1 MDNRWQNGI
10 PRIGRKTYKANKIL
24 DLIPAG
30 SHLVDVFGGGACVT
44 LHALAK
50 GKWNKI
56 TYNEL
61 SPHVYRL
68 VDELIFQ
75 KKQVDLEKLC
85 FTTREQFKAVL
96 AKPESEYTLED
107 EIIRLFLSFGYCQ
120 RTFLFGKKIF
130 SKKMLATHALL
141 RGDSG
146 TELDKVYDESSKQST
161 LAGKYAVWRKHFH
174 DDNCLQELEQVGRL
188 QQIESLQ
195 QIERLNLD
203 YRELKIKPDD
213 IVYCDPPYVG
223 TNTYKDVP
231 PFDEDEFVDWYM
243 NCPAKEIY
251 ISEYQVLPG
260 TELVADLGSK
270 HSFKAT
276 ATRKNELLLKVVR

>member
-1 MDNRWQNGI
+1 MNNRWQNGI

-24 DLIPAG
+24 DLVPAG
-30 SHLVDVFGGGACVT
+30 SHFVDVFGGGACVT

-50 GKWNKI
+50 GKWNRI

-68 VDELIFQ
+68 VDELIF
-75 KKQVDLEKLC
+75 KKKHVDLEKIC

-96 AKPESEYTLED
+96 AKPENEYTLED

-120 RTFLFGKKIF
+120 RTYLFGKKIF
-130 SKKMLATHALL
+130 PQKMLATHALF

-146 TELDKVYDESSKQST
+146 TELDEVYAESSKQNT
-161 LAGKYAVWRKHFH
+161 LVGKYRVWRKYFP
-174 DDNCLQELEQVGRL
+174 DDNCLRQLEQVERL
-188 QQIESLQ
+188 QQIES
-195 QIERLNLD
+195 LNLD

-231 PFDEDEFVDWYM
+231 PFAEDEFVNWYM

-276 ATRKNELLLKVVR
+276 ATRENELLLKVVR

>member
-1 MDNRWQNGI
+1 MNNRWQNGI
-10 PRIGRKTYKANKIL
+10 PRLGRKTYKANKIL

-30 SHLVDVFGGGACVT
+30 NHFVDVFGGGACVT

-50 GKWNKI
+50 GKWGKI

-85 FTTREQFKAVL
+85 FTTREQFQAVL

-107 EIIRLFLSFGYCQ
+107 EIVRLFLSFGNNQ
-120 RTFLFGKKIF
+120 KDFLFGKKTF
-130 SKKMLATHALL
+130 LQTMLATRALL
-141 RGDSG
+141 CGDSG
-146 TELDKVYDESSKQST
+146 TKLDKVYAESSKQNT
-161 LAGKYAVWRKHFH
+161 LVGKYAVWRNFRNDKQR
-174 DDNCLQELEQVGRL
+174 LWQVEKL
-188 QQIESLQ
+188 QQIES
-195 QIERLNLD
+195 LNLD

-213 IVYCDPPYVG
+213 IVYCDPPYAG
-223 TNTYKDVP
+223 TNGYTDVP
-231 PFDEDEFVDWYM
+231 PFDEEAFINWYM

-251 ISEYQVLPG
+251 ISEYTVLPG

-270 HSFKAT
+270 ASFTAT

>member
-1 MDNRWQNGI
+1 MNNRWQNGI

-50 GKWNKI
+50 GKWDKI

-75 KKQVDLEKLC
+75 KKQVNLEKLC

-107 EIIRLFLSFGYCQ
+107 EIIQLFLSFGYCQ
-120 RTFLFGKKIF
+120 RVFLFGKKIF
-130 SKKMLATHALL
+130 QQRMLATRALL
-141 RGDSG
+141 YGDSG
-146 TELDKVYDESSKQST
+146 TELDTVYAESRKQNT
-161 LAGKYAVWRKHFH
+161 LSGKHSVWLKWCR
-174 DDNCLQELEQVGRL
+174 DNGHLEQRRDL
-188 QQIESLQ
+188 KQIESLQ
-195 QIERLNLD
+195 QIERKNLD

-223 TNTYKDVP
+223 THTYDDVP
-231 PFDEDEFVDWYM
+231 PFDEKAFVNWYM

-260 TELVADLGSK
+260 TELVADLGSR
-270 HSFKAT
+270 HSFTAT
-276 ATRKNELLLKVVR
+276 ATRKNELLLKVVH

>member
-10 PRIGRKTYKANKIL
+10 PRIGRKTYNANKIL

-50 GKWNKI
+50 GKWDTI

-130 SKKMLATHALL
+130 PQKMLATHALL

-161 LAGKYAVWRKHFH
+161 LAGKRSVWRKHFH
-174 DDNCLQELEQVGRL
+174 DDNCLQQLEQVER
-188 QQIESLQ
+188 LQ

-213 IVYCDPPYVG
+213 IVYCDPPYAG
-223 TNTYKDVP
+223 AHGYTDVP
-231 PFDEDEFVDWYM
+231 PFDEEAFVNWYM

-251 ISEYQVLPG
+251 ISEYTVLPG

-270 HSFKAT
+270 HSFKAL
-276 ATRKNELLLKVVR
+276 ATRRNELLLKVVR